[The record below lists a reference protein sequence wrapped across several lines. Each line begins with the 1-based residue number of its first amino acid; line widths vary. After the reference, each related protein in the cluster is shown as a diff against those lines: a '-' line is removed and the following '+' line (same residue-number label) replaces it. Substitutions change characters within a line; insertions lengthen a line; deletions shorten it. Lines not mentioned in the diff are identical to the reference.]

1 MGKSLKNILIV
12 GGLGYLGGRMAKYF
26 SDNGY
31 SVRITTR
38 KPENNYPKNIPI
50 NASVIQV
57 DYKSVERLNEAM
69 KGIDTLIHLA
79 GPDAHTNFE
88 DPNILIKRHVD
99 LTRRLFQS
107 VQKNN
112 VKHFIY
118 FSTVHVYGN
127 NLVDTVTEETKTLPI
142 YPFAIAHLEAE
153 KIVNGPQKDI
163 VTTIIRCSNTFGAP
177 YFENEKCWKLVVN
190 NFCKSAFQNGG
201 LIINSSGQ
209 DYRDFIA
216 SGDVVRA
223 IHYLLEIKNQGRV
236 NHIFNLGSSNTIRII
251 DIAKKIQK
259 TLKDGFDYDCPII
272 KNKPSKEMNKPK
284 HFILSTEK
292 IKRLGFT
299 SKLGDDEIFSLL
311 NHCKMKYQLVTQ

>member
-12 GGLGYLGGRMAKYF
+12 GGLGYLGGRVTKYF

-31 SVRITTR
+31 SIKITTR
-38 KPENNYPKNIPI
+38 KSENDFPRYIPA
-50 NASVIQV
+50 NTSVMQL
-57 DYKSVERLNEAM
+57 DYGSEEQLNEAM

-79 GPDAHTNFE
+79 GPDAHINFE
-88 DPNILIKRHVD
+88 NPNILIKRHVD
-99 LTRRLFQS
+99 LTRRIFQS
-107 VQKNN
+107 VQRNK

-118 FSTVHVYGN
+118 FSTIHVYGN
-127 NLVDTVTEETKTLPI
+127 NLVGTVTEETKTLPI

-153 KIVNGPQKDI
+153 KIVNYPQKEI

-177 YFENEKCWKLVVN
+177 YYENEKCWKLVVN
-190 NFCKSAFQNGG
+190 DFCRSAFQNGR

-209 DYRDFIA
+209 DYRNFIA
-216 SGDVVRA
+216 LEDVVQA
-223 IHYLLEIKNQGRV
+223 VHHLLELNNEKERHNIY
-236 NHIFNLGSSNTIRII
+236 NLGSSNTVRII
-251 DIAKKIQK
+251 DMARRIQK
-259 TLKDGFDYDCPII
+259 ELKDSFDNDCPII
-272 KNKPSKEMNKPK
+272 KNKPSKEMDKPK

-292 IKRLGFT
+292 IKQLGFT

>member
-1 MGKSLKNILIV
+1 MGKYLKNILIT

-50 NASVIQV
+50 NTSVIQV
-57 DYKSVERLNEAM
+57 DYKSVEQLNEAM

-88 DPNILIKRHVD
+88 NPDILIKRHVD

-107 VQKNN
+107 AQRNN

-118 FSTVHVYGN
+118 FSTIHLYGN
-127 NLVDTVTEETKTLPI
+127 NLVGTVTEKSNTLPI

-153 KIVNGPQKDI
+153 NIVNSPQKEI
-163 VTTIIRCSNTFGAP
+163 VTTIFRLSNTFGAP

-190 NFCKSAFQNGG
+190 DLCRSAFQNGK

-216 SGDVVRA
+216 LGNVVRA
-223 IHYLLEIKNQGRV
+223 IHHLLELNNERV
-236 NHIFNLGSSNTIRII
+236 THNIYNLCSSHTVRII

-259 TLKDGFDYDCPII
+259 TLKDEFNYDCPII
-272 KNKPSKEMNKPK
+272 KNKPSKEMDKQK

-299 SKLGDDEIFSLL
+299 SKLGDKEILSLL
-311 NHCKMKYQLVTQ
+311 NHCKMKYQLDTQ

>member
-1 MGKSLKNILIV
+1 MGKYLKNILII

-31 SVRITTR
+31 RVLITTR
-38 KPENNYPKNIPI
+38 RLDKDFPKNIPV
-50 NASVIQV
+50 NTSVVQV
-57 DYKSVERLNEAM
+57 NYKADEQLNEAM

-88 DPNILIKRHVD
+88 DLDILIKRHVG

-107 VQKNN
+107 AQRNN

-118 FSTVHVYGN
+118 FSTIHVYGN
-127 NLVDTVTEETKTLPI
+127 NLVGTVTEKTKTLPI
-142 YPFAIAHLEAE
+142 YPFAKAHLEAE
-153 KIVNGPQKDI
+153 KIVDSPQKEI

-190 NFCKSAFQNGG
+190 DLCRSAFQNGK
-201 LIINSSGQ
+201 LIINSSGL

-216 SGDVVRA
+216 IEDVVRA
-223 IHYLLEIKNQGRV
+223 IHHLLELNNDKEIDD
-236 NHIFNLGSSNTIRII
+236 IYNLGSSKTTRII

-272 KNKPSKEMNKPK
+272 NNKPSKEMDKPK
-284 HFILSTEK
+284 YFILSTEK